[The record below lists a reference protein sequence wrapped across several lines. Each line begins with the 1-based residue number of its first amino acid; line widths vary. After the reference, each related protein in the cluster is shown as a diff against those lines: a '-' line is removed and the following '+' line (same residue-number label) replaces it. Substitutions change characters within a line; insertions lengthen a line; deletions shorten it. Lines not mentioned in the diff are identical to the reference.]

1 MKKILLSILITGA
14 VNFCYAQSVNFKI
27 AYMPDHNYQLSGN
40 MTMNISTDLS
50 KVPQIADQLTK
61 QGISEP
67 VNAVMNMQLSGL
79 VTTGDPGA
87 DKTFPY
93 VMNYGMSSMSFNI
106 NGKQIPIPVP
116 ANSNTKIYGRVN
128 PEGQLSVDS
137 LNGKKIADSIQQKT
151 VSMMNNILQMVKFPD
166 HPLNVGDSF
175 TQQVPLNIPMLSG
188 VSNNVATTYTLVSI
202 KGNIANFD
210 VKQDMNMHMN
220 IKGKVDIG
228 FTGAGGG
235 KMVYDISNGFPVSYT
250 TNANMQI
257 TVKTDKINVSG
268 NLIMTGTMNYT
279 ITGK

>member
-1 MKKILLSILITGA
+1 
-14 VNFCYAQSVNFKI
+14 
-27 AYMPDHNYQLSGN
+27 
-40 MTMNISTDLS
+40 
-50 KVPQIADQLTK
+50 
-61 QGISEP
+61 
-67 VNAVMNMQLSGL
+67 
-79 VTTGDPGA
+79 
-87 DKTFPY
+87 
-93 VMNYGMSSMSFNI
+93 
-106 NGKQIPIPVP
+106 
-116 ANSNTKIYGRVN
+116 
-128 PEGQLSVDS
+128 
-137 LNGKKIADSIQQKT
+137 
-151 VSMMNNILQMVKFPD
+151 MNNILQMVKFPD